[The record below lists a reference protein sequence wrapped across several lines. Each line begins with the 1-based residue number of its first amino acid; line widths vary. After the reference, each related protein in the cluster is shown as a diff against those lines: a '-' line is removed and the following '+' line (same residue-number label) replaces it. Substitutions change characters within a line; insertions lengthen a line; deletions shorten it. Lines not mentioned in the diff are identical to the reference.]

1 MNSSYLTY
9 SSKTC
14 LKSHP
19 LSTFRVQQSSV
30 SFKKSIMLPSFDI
43 PLSCSSWLLFTWI
56 KVRGSV
62 SMVVAGKV
70 YNYVV
75 GGGGV
80 AASNLTQTEANII
93 NSLIY
98 WEHNKNSM
106 YPSIMI
112 TFRINW
118 ISERMFPVTSVV
130 PWMKPT

>member
-1 MNSSYLTY
+1 MKSSYLTY

-75 GGGGV
+75 GVDGI